1 MTRDHRPL
9 LDAAEDELVEL
20 ARGKNEDAF
29 AELMH
34 RNTSVSFRLALS
46 VLKNRQ
52 EAEDEVQTS
61 FLKAWKSLETFQGA
75 SRFSTWLRSIV
86 FNQSLMRLRSL
97 RRATMESIDERQAGE
112 RQRELPGPEPSP
124 EAILGKSE
132 LHSRLN
138 AEIRALPTILREVI
152 VLRDIENLSSE
163 LAAARLGLSEPALKS
178 RLLRA
183 RAMLRDRMERHVTR
197 HSLVI

>member
-1 MTRDHRPL
+1 MTKDHRPL
-9 LDAAEDELVEL
+9 LEAAEDELVEL

-61 FLKAWKSLETFQGA
+61 FFKAWKSLETFQGG

-97 RRATMESIDERQAGE
+97 RRATMESLDERQDGE
-112 RQRELPGPEPSP
+112 RPRELPAREPGP
-124 EAILGKSE
+124 EAILGQSE

-138 AEIRALPTILREVI
+138 SEIRALPTILREVI

-163 LAAARLGLSEPALKS
+163 LAAARLGLTESALKS

-183 RAMLRDRMERHVTR
+183 RAMLRDRMERHATR
-197 HSLVI
+197 HSLVV